1 MFSFVIGIT
10 SSSAPIITDQS
21 PGIDSSHT
29 NRPGP
34 PNNDNRPPATSSFD
48 DLSDLKL
55 ATLRAELMGEV
66 TVTKNN
72 SPDTKYSNLA
82 NDDMHIEDSLSFVSM
97 PQFNEMEEREDVP
110 NDRISQFLSDDD
122 NVFDSIDGG
131 GMSKGTKMNDELEI
145 HEEEVETEEHYEEII
160 FRGLTPL
167 CCDLVLGNRDII
179 GPLSKNCIDL
189 LSEAIKLIHS
199 AFGKIYN

>member
-1 MFSFVIGIT
+1 MT
-10 SSSAPIITDQS
+10 SSSAPTITDQS
-21 PGIDSSHT
+21 PGTDSSCT
-29 NRPGP
+29 NRPAP

-82 NDDMHIEDSLSFVSM
+82 NDVMHIEDDLPFVSM
-97 PQFNEMEEREDVP
+97 PQFNEMEEQEGMP
-110 NDRISQFLSDDD
+110 NDFISRFSLDEDD
-122 NVFDSIDGG
+122 NVFDSTDGG
-131 GMSKGTKMNDELEI
+131 GISKGAKMNDELEI
-145 HEEEVETEEHYEEII
+145 HEEEVETEKYDEEII